1 MIDVSGFFFL
11 TFVETV
17 LSGRNIKN
25 HADLRQW
32 KKGNTPAFALIAED
46 N

>member
-1 MIDVSGFFFL
+1 MAQVTSCRL
-11 TFVETV
+11 VEMV

-32 KKGNTPAFALIAED
+32 KKEDTLVYVMIVEAL
-46 N
+46 